1 MAGETILVIED
12 NEKNRKLIKVVLKAR
27 GYKII
32 EAEDAETA
40 MDQLKK
46 DIPDLILM
54 DIGLPEMDGFELT
67 RLIKRDK
74 TTKDVPI
81 IAVTAHAMKGE
92 KEKTLEAGC
101 DDYVSKPIDI
111 NEFQKTVA
119 RVLNDKKQFRD

>member
-12 NEKNRKLIKVVLKAR
+12 NEKNRKLIKVVLKAK

-54 DIGLPEMDGFELT
+54 DIGLPGMDGFELT

>member
-1 MAGETILVIED
+1 MAGETILVVED
-12 NEKNRKLIKVVLKAR
+12 NEKNRKLIRVVLKAK
-27 GYKII
+27 GYNII

-40 MDQLKK
+40 LDQLKK

-67 RLIKRDK
+67 RQIKRDK
-74 TTKDVPI
+74 TTKNVPI

-92 KEKTLEAGC
+92 KEKMLDAGC

-111 NEFQKTVA
+111 NEFSKTVEK
-119 RVLNDKKQFRD
+119 VLNDKKQLRG